1 MKDVPD
7 NFALNSKQQRVVYV
21 AKSGKAY
28 RSPELAKLLPL
39 LAPPASY
46 LDFETFSPAIPIY
59 VNTRPY
65 HEFRFS
71 GPGITIMAADF

>member
-28 RSPELAKLLPL
+28 RSPELAKLLPTSGTS
-39 LAPPASY
+39 ASY

-65 HEFRFS
+65 QRIPFS
-71 GPGITIMAADF
+71 VVLASR